1 MRGCVSLMKTGS
13 ADAWEREWSEWS
25 IQRRQSARRLKL
37 AEVDGFVVCL
47 AGLSC
52 GRSEVQAAGH
62 FEVEGEFDV
71 GVADAELGDG
81 PFQASQVVVDQCVE
95 AGEVVSPSP
104 RYGQLVKAH

>member
-13 ADAWEREWSEWS
+13 ADAEEREWSEWS

-71 GVADAELGDG
+71 GVGSDAGTGHCLWAVEL
-81 PFQASQVVVDQCVE
+81 FITETASALPWWTVFCVHIC
-95 AGEVVSPSP
+95 
-104 RYGQLVKAH
+104 Y